1 MHRALHLVLMVTGG
15 EALCHIIDQGFYKH
29 AESPT
34 QISLIRIHVF
44 GFLGFF
50 FFAEYL
56 FSLKNNYLLW
66 FHRNLRSYLL
76 GPFILLSRLV
86 FLLVSL
92 FRLTPDY
99 L

>member
-50 FFAEYL
+50 FFCRIFVFIEEQL
-56 FSLKNNYLLW
+56 FVMVSSFL
-66 FHRNLRSYLL
+66 SS
-76 GPFILLSRLV
+76 GPFYSLVTSRLPP
-86 FLLVSL
+86 
-92 FRLTPDY
+92 RLSVQTHS
-99 L
+99 